1 MAFGSTTQYNLLNL
15 VLGGKP
21 ISNLAA
27 TAGSSVVW
35 CALHTADPSGGT
47 AGTNETTWAAYTRVS
62 VDRSTGAT
70 GWTWSTAVSS
80 AYCSFSPQAAITFP
94 QQTTA
99 GTQTLTHWSVVVT
112 SATTAGVLLAAGA
125 ISPNIT
131 MNQNVTPQI
140 TTGSSI
146 SLT

>member
-1 MAFGSTTQYNLLNL
+1 MVFSSTMQYDVLNL

-21 ISNLAA
+21 ITNVAA

-35 CALHTADPSGGT
+35 CALHTADPAGGT
-47 AGTNETTWAAYTRVS
+47 MGTNETTWAAYARVS
-62 VDRSTGAT
+62 VDRSTAV
-70 GWTWSTAVSS
+70 GWTWSTAISS
-80 AYCSFSPQAAITFP
+80 ANCSFSPLAAITFP

-99 GTQTLTHWSVVVT
+99 GTQTLTHWSIGIT
-112 SATTAGVLLAAGA
+112 SATTAGMMIAAGT
-125 ISPNIT
+125 ITPNIT

-146 SLT
+146 SLS

>member
-21 ISNLAA
+21 I
-27 TAGSSVVW
+27 AGIASTVGSTSVW
-35 CALHTADPSGGT
+35 AALHTADPSGGT
-47 AGTNETTWAAYTRVS
+47 AGTNETTWAAYTRVA
-62 VDRSTGAT
+62 VDRSTAV
-70 GWTWSTAVSS
+70 GWTWSTAISS
-80 AYCSFSPQAAITFP
+80 AYCSFSPLATITFP

-99 GTQTLTHWSVVVT
+99 GTQTLTHWSINVT
-112 SATTAGVLLAAGA
+112 SATTAGVLLAAGT
-125 ISPNIT
+125 ITPNIT